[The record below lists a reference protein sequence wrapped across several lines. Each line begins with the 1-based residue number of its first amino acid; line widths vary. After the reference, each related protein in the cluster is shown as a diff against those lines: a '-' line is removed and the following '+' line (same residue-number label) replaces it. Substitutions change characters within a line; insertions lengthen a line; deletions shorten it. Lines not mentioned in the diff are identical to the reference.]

1 MTSTPQPSAFDP
13 SRRPEPRP
21 PAGGTATDGPGT
33 DGSANGSADG
43 PPGGAPNEPLGG
55 QLGGPAGARNLPAVI
70 PPPARASAAEVVP
83 AAPGGPVTRR
93 DPFFDN
99 AKFFAILLVVG
110 GHAIENLRDVRFAH
124 ALYLFVY
131 TFHMPVFI
139 VITGYFSRRFTFSGG
154 KARKLITNLA
164 VPYVVFE
171 TAYSTYHWA
180 VGGAKFQISL
190 LDPYY
195 LTWFLMALFAWRLS
209 TPVWQQIRFP
219 VAVSVVIS
227 LLSGMSQLPTTLEMN
242 RVFGLVPFY
251 VLGLFLKPE
260 HFEFLKRRSVAVV
273 GALTLLLGLAF
284 TYLFADRHMAM
295 EWVFWRSGN
304 PTLHVTNLTGSAMR
318 LGLLVAA
325 GVLVAAF
332 LSLVPRKQRWF
343 TSLGSATLYAYLL
356 HGFAVKLADYYGWYD
371 VSDLHTV
378 PGVCAVA
385 AAGAVLATL
394 LCTPPVRWAMRW
406 ALEPNMAWAFTA
418 LRRPKMNLYA
428 GRRRAGAR
436 GKRAEPAPGH
446 TGAR

>member
-1 MTSTPQPSAFDP
+1 MRPTSQSSAF
-13 SRRPEPRP
+13 EPFQREQ
-21 PAGGTATDGPGT
+21 AA
-33 DGSANGSADG
+33 
-43 PPGGAPNEPLGG
+43 L
-55 QLGGPAGARNLPAVI
+55 
-70 PPPARASAAEVVP
+70 PPPAPSSLEEVVP
-83 AAPGGPVTRR
+83 AEPARPRPQR

-99 AKFFAILLVVG
+99 AKFFAILLVVA

-124 ALYLFVY
+124 AAYLFVY

-154 KARKLITNLA
+154 KARKLLTNLA

-180 VGGAKFQISL
+180 VGHSKFEISL

-195 LTWFLMALFAWRLS
+195 LTWFLLALFAWRLS
-209 TPVWQQIRFP
+209 TPVWQQIRLP
-219 VAVSVVIS
+219 VAVAVVIS
-227 LLSGMSQLPTTLEMN
+227 LLSGMSQLPPTLEMN

-260 HFEFLKRRSVAVV
+260 HFEVLKKRWAAVL
-273 GALTLLLGLAF
+273 GALTLILGFAF
-284 TYLFADRHMAM
+284 TFLFADRHMAT

-304 PTLHVTNLTGSAMR
+304 PTLHVNNLVGTGMR

-332 LSLVPRKQRWF
+332 LTLVPRREHWF

-356 HGFAVKLADYYGWYD
+356 HGFATKLADYYGWYD
-371 VSDLHTV
+371 ASVLHSV
-378 PGVCAVA
+378 AGVLAVG
-385 AAGAVLATL
+385 AAGALLATL

-406 ALEPNMAWAFTA
+406 ALEPNMAFAFTA
-418 LRRPKMNLYA
+418 LRRPKNYLYY
-428 GRRRAGAR
+428 GRRRASR
-436 GKRAEPAPGH
+436 DAEVNPVPDQSGV
-446 TGAR
+446 G